1 MFAGPGAH
9 QVVREA
15 KRRHTPALPR
25 FPPLRPCYR
34 PLADALFSQALWRIL
49 RSVLRTSLAHASS
62 PAAGGAF
69 VTDAVIDCALH
80 LVGLAAAA
88 ADADAA
94 SGPGGGEAWARLG
107 TLCNVRAHPSRT
119 APPHSALPP
128 STPRGA

>member
-1 MFAGPGAH
+1 MCVCVYVCAACACCRVAPQVIAWGALRRGSAGDKL
-9 QVVREA
+9 E
-15 KRRHTPALPR
+15 PA
-25 FPPLRPCYR
+25 
-34 PLADALFSQALWRIL
+34 

-107 TLCNVRAHPSRT
+107 TLCNVRAPPSRT